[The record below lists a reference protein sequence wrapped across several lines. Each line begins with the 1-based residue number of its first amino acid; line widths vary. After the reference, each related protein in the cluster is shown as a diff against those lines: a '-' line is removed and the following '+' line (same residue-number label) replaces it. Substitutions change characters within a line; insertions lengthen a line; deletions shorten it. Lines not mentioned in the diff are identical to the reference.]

1 VQPAW
6 GTPAAVVPYLHN
18 ALDDLA
24 TLDSGL
30 AAKLAP

>member
-1 VQPAW
+1 VS
-6 GTPAAVVPYLHN
+6 YLHN

-30 AAKLAP
+30 SGKLAP